1 MRGRDWL
8 ASLGGGAPEPSRPE
22 WLDVLIWA
30 QEQHPGR
37 GEASKWLAAEMGVD
51 VRSAQR
57 WLKLDAQ
64 PTRTRELRQRAEELR
79 DRVHD
84 EQRRQNEDQRR
95 HFVADLIES
104 MTTLT
109 PGVVAVVSRSSGQRE
124 GTRTIDRLDNMADGL
139 AKVAQAWRDGDE
151 IEAEAA
157 LSDAVLARYDE
168 GYMGDSA
175 NTQGLAALLV
185 ITDYRDGIEYT

>member
-8 ASLGGGAPEPSRPE
+8 ASLGGGVPDPPRPE

-64 PTRTRELRQRAEELR
+64 PTRTRELRHRAEQLR
-79 DRVHD
+79 DRLHA
-84 EQRRQNEDQRR
+84 EQRKASAADRR
-95 HFVADLIES
+95 DFVADLLAA

-109 PGVVAVVSRSSGQRE
+109 PGRVSVASKSSGRPQ
-124 GTRTIDRLDNMADGL
+124 GTRDIGRLDNMAAGL
-139 AKVAQAWRDGDE
+139 AGVAEAWRDDDPD
-151 IEAEAA
+151 EAEAR
-157 LSDAVLARYDE
+157 LSDAILSRY
-168 GYMGDSA
+168 GGGDSDD
-175 NTQGLAALLV
+175 TQGLAALLYV
-185 ITDYRDGIEYT
+185 TDYHDGIRYT